1 MSHKS
6 KNFKKVSKSEPKF
19 TFPTQS
25 PPPSSPP
32 NEIESPHSEEKFKDF
47 FQNLLNFFFENFHTF
62 KFRTYAKPLQ
72 SSSFVGEKTFNASLF
87 QNSACSEKSET
98 NPKNFSN
105 FNFDDS
111 EIQNESSEKDI
122 SMDKDTSLEKDTSIA
137 SE

>member
-1 MSHKS
+1 M
-6 KNFKKVSKSEPKF
+6 
-19 TFPTQS
+19 
-25 PPPSSPP
+25 
-32 NEIESPHSEEKFKDF
+32 
-47 FQNLLNFFFENFHTF
+47 HTF
-62 KFRTYAKPLQ
+62 KFGTYVKPLQ

-87 QNSACSEKSET
+87 QNSACSEKSDS

-122 SMDKDTSLEKDTSIA
+122 SMDKDNSLEKDTSIA